1 MNDRSEPKGRR
12 KTVARHARQ
21 SCFLSPSIV
30 FSKSYVRVSPMETVG
45 DTRKEQQCLQQSSQ
59 RVVRTL
65 VVVTREPRGP
75 GVGSVSRGHHH
86 NARTLLLHTLSC

>member
-1 MNDRSEPKGRR
+1 
-12 KTVARHARQ
+12 
-21 SCFLSPSIV
+21 
-30 FSKSYVRVSPMETVG
+30 METVG

-75 GVGSVSRGHHH
+75 GAGSVGRGRHRK
-86 NARTLLLHTLSC
+86 ARTLLLHTLSC

>member
-1 MNDRSEPKGRR
+1 
-12 KTVARHARQ
+12 
-21 SCFLSPSIV
+21 
-30 FSKSYVRVSPMETVG
+30 METVG

-65 VVVTREPRGP
+65 VLVTREPRGP
-75 GVGSVSRGHHH
+75 GAGSVGRGRHH

>member
-1 MNDRSEPKGRR
+1 
-12 KTVARHARQ
+12 
-21 SCFLSPSIV
+21 
-30 FSKSYVRVSPMETVG
+30 METVG

-75 GVGSVSRGHHH
+75 GAGSVGQGHHH
-86 NARTLLLHTLSC
+86 NARMLLLHTLSC